1 MANPTEL
8 PELVSEFV
16 DMSKEYLRQETMEPA
31 KELGRYAGFSLG
43 AALSFAL
50 GAFLLSIAAMRGIIA
65 LLPDGPNWSALGY
78 VLAALALA
86 AVAGI
91 IVWSVERTMP
101 VDEPAAMG
109 GTIEAVGTTGK
120 AD

>member
-8 PELVSEFV
+8 PELVGDFV

-31 KELGRYAGFSLG
+31 KQLGRYAGFSI
-43 AALSFAL
+43 AAGLAFAIGL
-50 GAFLLSIAAMRGIIA
+50 FFLSIAGMRGIIA

-78 VLAALALA
+78 ILAALSLVVIGGVI
-86 AVAGI
+86 VAG
-91 IVWSVERTMP
+91 VSR
-101 VDEPAAMG
+101 
-109 GTIEAVGTTGK
+109 TTGE